1 MCFSRARKV
10 LPNPMRFPILSI
22 CSLLMSKRSFQE
34 DSRKMNHRLVIVVL
48 AAVGF
53 GAASSRAQATLEKSP
68 VSTDQSN
75 PTMEAPENKDPC
87 GGHLDSAGKS
97 ECFEHRSLSI
107 GTLIDPLFMAVPEMA
122 NPPAGYPT
130 RWRKGPEA
138 FGRLYGDAL
147 ALQTVQQTSRFLTGL
162 ALHEDLRY
170 FPSASRNPVRRALH
184 AITFAAFDR
193 SDSGR
198 TTLALSNFLGAAA
211 GGFVGNAYLPRGY
224 DDTSHA
230 VPRIGIQLGFFVAE
244 NLVDEFRPE
253 LRHLQR
259 TLHLRGR
266 RDAAGTRGD

>member
-1 MCFSRARKV
+1 MH
-10 LPNPMRFPILSI
+10 
-22 CSLLMSKRSFQE
+22 
-34 DSRKMNHRLVIVVL
+34 HRLVIIVL

-53 GAASSRAQATLEKSP
+53 GAVSSRAQPALEESP

-75 PTMEAPENKDPC
+75 PAIEAPHDKDPC
-87 GGHLDSAGKS
+87 GGHMDSTGKAD
-97 ECFEHRSLSI
+97 CFEHRSLSI
-107 GTLIDPLFMAVPEMA
+107 STLIGPLFMAVPEFA
-122 NPPAGYPT
+122 KPPAGYPT

-184 AITFAAFDR
+184 AITFAALDR

-198 TTLALSNFLGAAA
+198 TTLAASNFLGAAA
-211 GGFVGNAYLPRGY
+211 GGFVGTAYLPRGY

-230 VPRIGIQLGFFVAE
+230 VTRMGIQFGFFVAA
-244 NLVDEFRPE
+244 NLVEEFRPE

-266 RDAAGTRGD
+266 RDAAVTRGD